1 MEACHALVTKVFLIA
16 ISCMIMEVSMG
27 GANETEAGDELL
39 FLGDFEKGDLSGWR
53 ISGNSPTVTSSPTR
67 AGRYAMKTSLDRHKD
82 KVSYRTEVSGPGSK
96 VGGEY
101 WYGFSI
107 FLPEDYVTDS
117 IWEIVAQWHGVPDF
131 DIGEDWRNPVMAL
144 STNGGKWSLLNRW
157 DAKRNTFESGKKS
170 YGGTKRYDFGPYE
183 TEVWTDWVIH
193 VKWSY
198 QNDGILEIWKDGEK
212 VVDQKGPNTF
222 NDAKGPYFKMGIYKG
237 WKDPDRPGDAISK
250 RVLYHDEFR
259 MAGNDAIYKDVAPG
273 GGMSEGDRSRNEIK
287 Q

>member
-1 MEACHALVTKVFLIA
+1 
-16 ISCMIMEVSMG
+16 MG
-27 GANETEAGDELL
+27 GANEMEVGNKLL
-39 FLGDFEKGDLSGWR
+39 FLGDFEKGDLSGWK
-53 ISGNSPTVTSSPTR
+53 ISGNSPSIATSPTR
-67 AGRYAMKTSLDRHKD
+67 SGKYAMKTSLDRHKD
-82 KVSYRTEVSGPGSK
+82 KVPYRTELSGPRSK

-107 FLPEDYVTDS
+107 FLPKDYVTDN

-131 DIGEDWRNPVMAL
+131 DIGENWRNPVMAL
-144 STNGGKWSLLNRW
+144 STNGGKWTLLNRW
-157 DAKRNTFESGKKS
+157 DAKRNTFEGGKKS
-170 YGGTKRYDFGPYE
+170 YGGTEIYDFGLYE
-183 TEVWTDWVIH
+183 TEVWADWVIH

-198 QNDGILEIWKDGEK
+198 QPDGILEVWKNGEK

-259 MAGNDAIYKDVAPG
+259 MGGADAVYEDVAPG
-273 GGMSEGDRSRNEIK
+273 GDRPKSE
-287 Q
+287 